1 MTNQNNEKSKN
12 GKRLALILIAILLL
26 VAIAFGAYTYSR
38 YVTRDSGTGS
48 APVAKWGYS
57 VTVSDGANGSDE
69 FGFANNYNSSGTA
82 QESDTNAV
90 ISASG
95 ETKSNIV
102 APGANGSMT
111 FSIKGDAE
119 VSAQVIAELTST
131 SKIFITVSGGDA
143 PDTYYYYP
151 VVYSL
156 NDGKSDVVVGSIE
169 EVAAYLTAKVNQVVN
184 PNSTK
189 LNLSY
194 TLKWAWV
201 LERTAGMT
209 LKDSTG
215 ENELQITGDDVD
227 VLDTALGLLANG
239 SALQTTT
246 ITVSGVEYTI
256 STTATSGYSL
266 NEKASLNVKVQ
277 QVMAVSGN

>member
-69 FGFANNYNSSGTA
+69 FGFANNYNSSGAA

-95 ETKSNIV
+95 ETESNIV

-131 SKIFITVSGGDA
+131 SKIFITVSGGD
-143 PDTYYYYP
+143 PSTTYYYYP

-156 NDGKSDVVVGSIE
+156 NDGKSVVVGSIE
-169 EVAAYLTAKVNQVVN
+169 EVAAYLEANVNQVVN

-194 TLKWAWV
+194 TLKWAWAF
-201 LERTAGMT
+201 ERTEGMT

-246 ITVSGVEYTI
+246 ITVNAVEYTI
-256 STTATSGYSL
+256 STKKTSGYSL

-277 QVMAVSGN
+277 QVMEVAGN

>member
-38 YVTRDSGTGS
+38 YVTRDEGTGS
-48 APVAKWGYS
+48 ATVAQWGYT

-69 FGFANNYNSSGTA
+69 FGFANDYNSSGVA
-82 QESDTNAV
+82 QADDTDAV
-90 ISASG
+90 ISASAD
-95 ETKSNIV
+95 TRSNIV

-111 FSIKGDAE
+111 FSITGDAE

-131 SKIFITVSGGDA
+131 SKIFITVSGGD
-143 PDTYYYYP
+143 PSTTYYYYP

-156 NDGKSDVVVGSIE
+156 NNGTSDVVVGSIE
-169 EVAAYLTAKVNQVVN
+169 EVAAYLTTSVNQVVN
-184 PNSTK
+184 PNSSE
-189 LNLSY
+189 LDMSY
-194 TLKWAWV
+194 TLKWAWAF
-201 LERTAGMT
+201 EPTEGMT

-215 ENELQITGDDVD
+215 EKELQITDDDVD

-239 SALQTTT
+239 SALQTKT
-246 ITVSGVEYTI
+246 ITVNEVKYTI

-266 NEKASLNVKVQ
+266 DENASLNVKVQ

>member
-38 YVTRDSGTGS
+38 YVTRDEGTGS

-57 VTVSDGANGSDE
+57 VTVSDGTNGSDE

-95 ETKSNIV
+95 ETESNIV

-111 FSIKGDAE
+111 FSITGDAE

-131 SKIFITVSGGDA
+131 SKIFITVSGGET
-143 PDTYYYYP
+143 PTTYYYYP

-156 NDGKSDVVVGSIE
+156 NNGTSDVVVGSIE
-169 EVAAYLTAKVNQVVN
+169 EVAAYLTTNVNQVVN
-184 PNSTK
+184 PNSTE

-194 TLKWAWV
+194 TLKWAWAF
-201 LERTAGMT
+201 ERTEGMT

-215 ENELQITGDDVD
+215 ENELKITGDDVD

-239 SALQTTT
+239 SDLQTTT
-246 ITVSGVEYTI
+246 ITVSDVKYTI

-266 NEKASLNVKVQ
+266 NENASLNVKVQ

>member
-111 FSIKGDAE
+111 FSITGDAE

-131 SKIFITVSGGDA
+131 SKIFITVSGGD
-143 PDTYYYYP
+143 PSTTYYYYP

-169 EVAAYLTAKVNQVVN
+169 EVAAYLEANVNQVVN

-189 LNLSY
+189 LKLSY
-194 TLKWAWV
+194 TLKWAWAF
-201 LERTAGMT
+201 ERTEGMT

-215 ENELQITGDDVD
+215 GKELKITGDDVD

-239 SALQTTT
+239 SALQTMT
-246 ITVSGVEYTI
+246 ITVNAVEYTI
-256 STTATSGYSL
+256 STTETSGYSL

-277 QVMAVSGN
+277 QVMEVAGN

>member
-38 YVTRDSGTGS
+38 YVTRDEGTGS
-48 APVAKWGYS
+48 ATVAQWGYT

-69 FGFANNYNSSGTA
+69 FGFANDYNSSGVA
-82 QESDTNAV
+82 QADDTDAV
-90 ISASG
+90 ISASAD
-95 ETKSNIV
+95 TRSNIV

-111 FSIKGDAE
+111 FSITGDAE

-131 SKIFITVSGGDA
+131 SKIFITVSGGD
-143 PDTYYYYP
+143 PSTTYYYYP

-156 NDGKSDVVVGSIE
+156 NNGTSDVVVGSIE
-169 EVAAYLTAKVNQVVN
+169 EVAAYLTTSVNQVVN
-184 PNSTK
+184 PNSSE
-189 LNLSY
+189 LDMSY
-194 TLKWAWV
+194 TLKWAWAF
-201 LERTAGMT
+201 ERTEGMT

-215 ENELQITGDDVD
+215 EKELQITDDDVD

-239 SALQTTT
+239 SALQTKT
-246 ITVSGVEYTI
+246 ITVNEVKYTI

-266 NEKASLNVKVQ
+266 DENASLNVKVQ

>member
-57 VTVSDGANGSDE
+57 VTVSDGVNGSDE

-95 ETKSNIV
+95 ETESNIV

-111 FSIKGDAE
+111 FSITGDAE

-151 VVYSL
+151 IVYSL
-156 NDGKSDVVVGSIE
+156 NNGTSDVVVGSIE
-169 EVAAYLTAKVNQVVN
+169 EVAAYLTANVNQVVN

-189 LNLSY
+189 LKLSY

-215 ENELQITGDDVD
+215 ENELKITGDDVD
-227 VLDTALGLLANG
+227 VLDTALGLLANNEG
-239 SALQTTT
+239 LQTTS
-246 ITVSGVEYTI
+246 ITVGGVAYTI
-256 STTATSGYSL
+256 STTPATGYNLTEQSTL
-266 NEKASLNVKVQ
+266 NIKVQ

>member
-38 YVTRDSGTGS
+38 YVTRDEGTGS
-48 APVAKWGYS
+48 ATVAQWGYT

-69 FGFANNYNSSGTA
+69 FGFANDYNSSGVA
-82 QESDTNAV
+82 QADDTDAV
-90 ISASG
+90 ISASAD
-95 ETKSNIV
+95 TRSNIV

-111 FSIKGDAE
+111 FSITGDAE

-131 SKIFITVSGGDA
+131 SKIFITVSGGD
-143 PDTYYYYP
+143 PSTTYYYYP

-156 NDGKSDVVVGSIE
+156 NNGTSDVVVGSIE
-169 EVAAYLTAKVNQVVN
+169 EVAAYLTTSVNQVVN
-184 PNSTK
+184 PNSSE
-189 LNLSY
+189 LDMSY
-194 TLKWAWV
+194 TLKWAWQF
-201 LERTAGMT
+201 ERTEGMT

-215 ENELQITGDDVD
+215 EKELQITDDDVD

-239 SALQTTT
+239 SALQTKT
-246 ITVSGVEYTI
+246 ITVNEVKYTI

-266 NEKASLNVKVQ
+266 DENASLNVKVQ

>member
-38 YVTRDSGTGS
+38 YVTQDSGTGS

-90 ISASG
+90 ISARG
-95 ETKSNIV
+95 ETESNIV

-111 FSIKGDAE
+111 FSITGDAE

-131 SKIFITVSGGDA
+131 SKIFITVSDDD
-143 PDTYYYYP
+143 PSTTYYYYP

-156 NDGKSDVVVGSIE
+156 NNGTSDVVVGSIE
-169 EVAAYLTAKVNQVVN
+169 EVAAYLEANVNQVVN

-189 LNLSY
+189 LKLSY
-194 TLKWAWV
+194 TLKWAWAF
-201 LERTAGMT
+201 ERTEGMT

-227 VLDTALGLLANG
+227 VLDTALGLLAN
-239 SALQTTT
+239 SSDLQTTT
-246 ITVSGVEYTI
+246 ITVGGVAYTI
-256 STTATSGYSL
+256 STTPATGYNLTEQSTL
-266 NEKASLNVKVQ
+266 NIKVQ

>member
-119 VSAQVIAELTST
+119 VSAKVIAELKST

-143 PDTYYYYP
+143 PDKYYYYP

-156 NDGKSDVVVGSIE
+156 NNGTRDVVVGSID
-169 EVAAYLTAKVNQVVN
+169 EVAAYLTANVNQVVN

-194 TLKWAWV
+194 TLKWAWAF
-201 LERTAGMT
+201 ERTEGMT

-215 ENELQITGDDVD
+215 GKKLKITGDDVD

-246 ITVSGVEYTI
+246 ITVNAVEYTI
-256 STTATSGYSL
+256 STIETSGYSL
-266 NEKASLNVKVQ
+266 DEKASLNVKVQ
-277 QVMAVSGN
+277 QVMEVAGN